1 MRLQYKKPVVPLGET
16 RHVVPLLLIS
26 ALIWGCGD
34 VSVEQEAPETQNE
47 TIQAKTGNI
56 RGTITPPVDGTS
68 INAFRGEGWVAFTTN
83 DEEGNYEFRDL
94 PVGTYAL
101 DVSAPFHFVD
111 LSNRSIEVVA
121 GEVTQA
127 KPVFLRA
134 WEDAA
139 KLVGRV
145 IDANTKQ
152 PLPEVKLFVICTSRI
167 CTGFSATS
175 DAQGAFEIRLWPDL
189 QAQLSIEHLGYQP
202 QLIVIES
209 LGHRNQKTI
218 EIALVPQNQ

>member
-47 TIQAKTGNI
+47 TVQAKTGNI

-94 PVGTYAL
+94 PAGTYAL
-101 DVSAPFHFVD
+101 EVSAPFHFVD
-111 LSNRSIEVVA
+111 ISNRSVEVVS
-121 GEVTQA
+121 GQITQA

-134 WEDAA
+134 WADAA
-139 KLVGRV
+139 KLLGRV

-152 PLPEVKLFVICTSRI
+152 PLPEVKIDVVCVTRI
-167 CTGFSATS
+167 CNALSATS
-175 DAQGAFEIRLWPDL
+175 DAQGAFEVLLWPDL
-189 QAQLSIEHLGYQP
+189 EAVLSISPRGYQAQSIAIKPLGP
-202 QLIVIES
+202 
-209 LGHRNQKTI
+209 RNQKTI